1 MLKELEQLKVDQEE
15 KEQEKIQYQV
25 DQEHLLIEQEKDQEL
40 DQHPILDQLEL
51 MILNLLLLE
60 EDKE

>member
-60 EDKE
+60 EEKE